1 MDFISVLYYYVYSI
15 FRKDHEKMSQP
26 KRSYEK
32 FLLNMPKTKKGQE
45 TLNRICDSARKLFYE
60 RGYFKTS
67 INDITS
73 GASVGAGTFYIYFAG
88 KLDLFKYLLA
98 YYGSF
103 TRHKCR
109 IAVEDCTSRV
119 EAEREG
125 LRCWFNMVS
134 KDKSIY
140 SIISESLHIDK
151 TLYYDY
157 YSTFAKAYIRNINS
171 AKLKGE
177 VIDINSEVLSY
188 ILIGITNI
196 IGNNMENFETVHD
209 IDTIVDEIM
218 KLLENGM
225 FTKK

>member
-1 MDFISVLYYYVYSI
+1 MN
-15 FRKDHEKMSQP
+15 QP

-32 FLLNMPKTKKGQE
+32 FLLNMPKTQKGRK
-45 TLNRICDSARKLFYE
+45 TLNRICRSAEKLFYE
-60 RGYFKTS
+60 RGYYKTS

-73 GASVGAGTFYIYFAG
+73 NAFVGAGTFYIYFAS

-103 TRHKCR
+103 TRHNCR
-109 IAVEDCTSRV
+109 IAAEKCSTRKD
-119 EAEREG
+119 AEREG
-125 LRCWFNMVS
+125 LRCWLNMCA
-134 KDKSIY
+134 KEKSLYNIIY
-140 SIISESLHIDK
+140 ESLHVDK
-151 TLYYDY
+151 NLYYSY
-157 YSTFAKAYIRNINS
+157 YSDFAKAYIRNINS
-171 AKLKGE
+171 AKLSGE

-196 IGNNMENFETVHD
+196 IGHNMDQFETVHD

-225 FTKK
+225 FVK